1 MTSKKLR
8 VASASDAPAPPMS
21 VSDAVQIGSR
31 VSELGA
37 IRAVLARALDDPG
50 TNPTALAAISNRL
63 LEIGRDLEALKA
75 QEADQAREAAKQNV
89 VTDRKWRPEAI

>member
-1 MTSKKLR
+1 MTAKKLR
-8 VASASDAPAPPMS
+8 VASDADVPAPPLT
-21 VSDAVQIGSR
+21 VSEAVQVGTR
-31 VSELGA
+31 AQELGA

-63 LEIGRDLEALKA
+63 LEIGRDLESLKV
-75 QEADQAREAAKQNV
+75 QEADQAREVAKQNV